1 MGLTQTR
8 LHSLIISK
16 NWEGAKAR
24 LLQRHCKNHEVRTES
39 ALGDFPLHLACYSG
53 EAPADLIALLLQAYP
68 EAANKRNGRGFTPV
82 RLAGINYSR
91 TQDRHMRAAVLAVL
105 QRNRR
110 SYASSEDPA
119 SEASQNSDIQFPRRP
134 VKIGSISGETLKELY
149 KTPTCVICMDKEPS
163 HVVLPCGHL
172 CLCEDCVGSME
183 TLPACPMGRCTF
195 TSIARVQGT
204 TPCVGL
210 QEVIGEIKAQ

>member
-1 MGLTQTR
+1 MGLTQTK

-24 LLQRHCKNHEVRTES
+24 LLERQCKKDELRTES
-39 ALGDFPLHLACYSG
+39 ALGDSPLHLACYSG
-53 EAPADLIALLLQAYP
+53 EAPADLIALLLQACP
-68 EAANKRNGRGFTPV
+68 EAANKRNGRGFTPI

-105 QRNRR
+105 QRNRQ
-110 SYASSEDPA
+110 SFSSSEDPT
-119 SEASQNSDIQFPRRP
+119 QNPDTPSPRTP
-134 VKIGSISGETLKELY
+134 VEIRSISSDTLKELY

-172 CLCEDCVGSME
+172 CLCEDCVGPMKTCLE
-183 TLPACPMGRCTF
+183 CPMGRCTF
-195 TSIARVQGT
+195 TSIARVQGMA
-204 TPCVGL
+204 PCVGPE
-210 QEVIGEIKAQ
+210 EVVREIQTL